1 MPIRHQTNVHYP
13 ISLLEV
19 GDSFFVPCLSAGA
32 HIHQLRKIAAELGFT
47 IDYRMGIDVTTNMYG
62 IRVLRTA

>member
-1 MPIRHQTNVHYP
+1 MPIKHQPTVHYP

-32 HIHQLRKIAAELGFT
+32 HIHQLRKIAAELEFT
-47 IDYRMGIDVTTNMYG
+47 IDYRMGIDTATGLYG